1 MSVQITLTNGMG
13 ITQGIAKELNLS
25 KDDLKLLN
33 KNGGAAIWTQVLNK
47 AKAGQFTA
55 DGTFNGAEK
64 ITGRDANNLSKT
76 EWKFNNGD
84 VIQINQNKFDEIRQL
99 INNKLASL
107 KGSTATTSATTTP
120 KATSSTPEQLPEGAA
135 DNVAAGRKVHAQQTL
150 TINGKQVNV
159 TKENGKFYL
168 QNADGS
174 QGEELILD
182 AKTGDYKTRTQYIQD
197 RTQVADVF
205 MSALETTGAAKLEN
219 ANDLANA
226 MFVKYNKDDKGNISR
241 DDFFNTELGDIEQS
255 GQSLTEE
262 QKQNLRGMSDIQF
275 DLIDKDGNGEITE
288 SEYKAYLEGAD
299 INKDGSIT
307 AQEMEQYIDIA
318 QRQNDVRDQ
327 EANIRAGQQAQTTPT
342 SQSTTPWGQ
351 TGIGKI
357 VMDLNNKLQQN
368 NNTTATP
375 PQDPLDAARN
385 ARGYSTTS
393 ASTQPTP
400 QAQPKAAPQTSEHTQ
415 NTVQNNAQDVEYSDL
430 SSMRNGQNV
439 TINGETY
446 SARYGTHGLVFDGPD
461 GTYNLDEMKHFFE
474 E

>member
-1 MSVQITLTNGMG
+1 MSTQITIDKGQG
-13 ITQGIAKELNLS
+13 ITQAIVQKLGLTNQSQKIGTDIWSQVLKEIKNDNNIKTKFEDAETRYDSSSKDFKGWNVQENEKISLNNTTLS
-25 KDDLKLLN
+25 KIK
-33 KNGGAAIWTQVLNK
+33 
-47 AKAGQFTA
+47 
-55 DGTFNGAEK
+55 E
-64 ITGRDANNLSKT
+64 
-76 EWKFNNGD
+76 
-84 VIQINQNKFDEIRQL
+84 L
-99 INNKLASL
+99 INNASN
-107 KGSTATTSATTTP
+107 GTTTP
-120 KATSSTPEQLPEGAA
+120 TTSSTPSTTATTPEQLPEDAT

-150 TINGKQVNV
+150 TINGEQVNV

-219 ANDLANA
+219 ADNLANA

-255 GQSLTEE
+255 GQSLTEK

-342 SQSTTPWGQ
+342 SQSTTPWEQ

-375 PQDPLDAARN
+375 PQNPLDAARN

-400 QAQPKAAPQTSEHTQ
+400 QAQPKAAPQTSTPTTQ
-415 NTVQNNAQDVEYSDL
+415 NTVQTNEQEVEYSDL

-439 TINGETY
+439 TINGETF
-446 SARYGTHGLVFDGPD
+446 SARYGAHGLVFDGHS
-461 GTYNLDEMKHFFE
+461 GTYNLEEMQQFF
-474 E
+474 

>member
-1 MSVQITLTNGMG
+1 MSTQTITIGRGQG
-13 ITQGIAKELNLS
+13 ITQAIAQKLGLTNQSQKIGTDIWSQVLKEIKNDNNIKTKFEDAETRYDSSSKNFKGWNVQENEKISLNNTTLS
-25 KDDLKLLN
+25 KIK
-33 KNGGAAIWTQVLNK
+33 
-47 AKAGQFTA
+47 
-55 DGTFNGAEK
+55 E
-64 ITGRDANNLSKT
+64 
-76 EWKFNNGD
+76 
-84 VIQINQNKFDEIRQL
+84 L
-99 INNKLASL
+99 INNASN
-107 KGSTATTSATTTP
+107 GTTTP
-120 KATSSTPEQLPEGAA
+120 TTSSTPSTTATTPEQLPEDAT

-150 TINGKQVNV
+150 TINGEQVNV

-219 ANDLANA
+219 ADDLANA

-255 GQSLTEE
+255 GQSLTEK

-342 SQSTTPWGQ
+342 SQSTTPWEQ

-375 PQDPLDAARN
+375 PQNPLDAARN

-400 QAQPKAAPQTSEHTQ
+400 QAQPKATPQTSTPTTQ
-415 NTVQNNAQDVEYSDL
+415 NTVQTNEQEVEYSDL

-439 TINGETY
+439 TINGETF
-446 SARYGTHGLVFDGPD
+446 SARYGAHGLVFDGPS
-461 GTYNLDEMKHFFE
+461 GTYNLEEMQQFF
-474 E
+474 

>member
-47 AKAGQFTA
+47 VKLGQFTA
-55 DGTFNGAEK
+55 DGCLKGAEK
-64 ITGRDANNLSKT
+64 ITGRNANNLSKT
-76 EWKFNNGD
+76 EWQFQNGD
-84 VIQINQNKFDEIRQL
+84 VIKINQNKFDEIRQL

-150 TINGKQVNV
+150 TINGEQVNV

-182 AKTGDYKTRTQYIQD
+182 AKTGDYKTRSQYIQD
-197 RTQVADVF
+197 RTQVADNF
-205 MSALETTGAAKLEN
+205 MGSLATTGSAKIEN
-219 ANDLANA
+219 AADLANA
-226 MFVKYNKDDKGNISR
+226 MFVKYNKDDQGNISR

-262 QKQNLRGMSDIQF
+262 QKQNLKGRSAIQF
-275 DLIDKDGNGEITE
+275 DLIDKDSNGEITE
-288 SEYKAYLEGAD
+288 AEYKAYLEGAD

-307 AQEMEQYIDIA
+307 AQEMEQYADIE
-318 QRQNDVRDQ
+318 QRKNQ

-400 QAQPKAAPQTSEHTQ
+400 QTQPKAAPQTSEHTQ
-415 NTVQNNAQDVEYSDL
+415 NTVQNNAQDVEYNDL

-446 SARYGTHGLVFDGPD
+446 SARHGAHGLVFDGPD
-461 GTYNLDEMKHFFE
+461 GTYNLEEMQQFFE